1 MAKKRRLKRGGKL
14 KIWLISMAG
23 VLLMSAII
31 FAGLVWSGF
40 FGPVPAEKELEDI
53 QNQRASEVLSAE
65 GELLGT
71 FYLQNRTEAK
81 LEEISPILID
91 ALLSIED
98 IRFYE
103 HNGIDKR
110 ALARVFF
117 RSILLG
123 QDAGG
128 GSTITQQ
135 LAKNL
140 YPRERDGTLY
150 LVADKLREMIIARRL
165 EKLYTKDE
173 ILELYLNT
181 VSFGEDVYGIEMASR
196 RFFNLTPS
204 ELDIRQA
211 ATLTGML
218 RATSWYNP
226 HRNPDSAFERGN
238 LVIQQMEKYGK
249 ITVAEAQDALS
260 KDLNTDY
267 TLISTSEGPAPYF
280 REFVRQKVSEILESE
295 STAAG
300 SKIYN
305 LYTDGL
311 TIHTTLRADVQRAA
325 RQAVDTQ
332 MRDLQS
338 RFDGH
343 TQNTSFFGDRDDPA
357 VLNSWRQ
364 SEHYRQLV
372 EDGATASEID
382 SVLYTPTK
390 ASLFTWNGYEE
401 KTITPYDL
409 QRHYLSFL
417 NTGFLAM
424 DPDNGHIIAWVGGI
438 NHRHYKYD
446 HVLSRRQVGSA
457 FKPFVYSTAIE
468 NGIKPCEYRRNIL
481 RTYEDYEEWTPQ
493 NASDEYGDRYS
504 LQAALANSV
513 NTITVDLMMDTGI
526 EPVIE
531 TARNLAITSPIP
543 AEPSIA
549 LGTAELSLMEM
560 TTAYA
565 AFLNGGIA
573 PDPVFITAIYNSE
586 GEKIY
591 DAESN
596 TNGKAEPTAAMSP
609 ETAATIVRMLK
620 KAVDDGT
627 GSSLKSRFGISHAIA
642 GKTGTTQQ
650 FSDGWFMGLTPDM
663 AFGTWVG
670 GSLPRIRFRN
680 EMGYSSQTALPIAG
694 HFLNNIGKLGVNHPY
709 SLRYTFYDEQLESPF
724 DFTCSDIR
732 DDRTRDKIIDF
743 IRGREPDEARS
754 TNTETKKEI
763 FSRIKRL
770 FNKDN

>member
-1 MAKKRRLKRGGKL
+1 MVKKSSKRTIGKF
-14 KIWLISMAG
+14 KYWLFTIAAILIVSAG
-23 VLLMSAII
+23 I
-31 FAGLVWSGF
+31 FTGLVCIGF
-40 FGPVPAEKELEDI
+40 FGPVPSQDELSHI
-53 QNQRASEVLSAE
+53 QNQRASEVISAE

-71 FYLQNRTEAK
+71 FYLQNRTEASI
-81 LEEISPILID
+81 EEISPLLID

-98 IRFYE
+98 VRFYE

-117 RSILLG
+117 RSLLMG

-140 YPRERDGTLY
+140 FPRQNDGVIY
-150 LVADKLREMIIARRL
+150 LAADKLREMIIARRL
-165 EKLYTKDE
+165 ENIYSKNQ

-196 RFFNLTPS
+196 RFFNIPPS
-204 ELDIRQA
+204 DLNLRQA

-226 HRNPDSAFERGN
+226 HRNPESALERGN
-238 LVIQQMEKYGK
+238 LVIRQMKKYGK
-249 ITVAEAQDALS
+249 LSADEAQAAL
-260 KDLNTDY
+260 KTPLETDY
-267 TLISTSEGPAPYF
+267 TLISASEGPAPYF
-280 REFVRQKVSEILESE
+280 REHIRQKVSDILKNEPAVDGQS
-295 STAAG
+295 
-300 SKIYN
+300 YN

-311 TIHTTLRADVQRAA
+311 TIQTTLRADVQRAA

-343 TQNTSFFGDRDDPA
+343 NQNTSIFADRDDPA
-357 VLNSWRQ
+357 VLNAWRQ

-372 EDGATASEID
+372 EDGATPAEID
-382 SVLYTPTK
+382 SVLYTPSK
-390 ASLFTWNGYEE
+390 ASMFTWNGYEE

-417 NTGFLAM
+417 NAGFLAM
-424 DPDNGHIIAWVGGI
+424 NPKNGHIVAWVGGI

-457 FKPFVYSTAIE
+457 FKPFVYTTAIE
-468 NGIKPCEYRRNIL
+468 NGAKPCEYRRNVL
-481 RTYEDYEEWTPQ
+481 RTYENYKEWTPQ
-493 NASDEYGDRYS
+493 NASEEYGDRYS
-504 LQAALANSV
+504 LQAALANSI

-531 TARNLAITSPIP
+531 MARNLGFTSPIP

-549 LGTAELSLMEM
+549 LGTAELSLLEM
-560 TTAYA
+560 TRAYA
-565 AFLNGGIA
+565 AFLNEGT
-573 PDPVFITAIYNSE
+573 PPETLLITAIYNSE

-591 DAESN
+591 DF
-596 TNGKAEPTAAMSP
+596 EPAADDNKKRAAAMSA
-609 ETAATIVRMLK
+609 ETAATMIRMLR

-627 GSSLKSRFGISHAIA
+627 GSSLKSRFGISHAVA

-650 FSDGWFMGLTPDM
+650 FSDGWFMGLTPNM

-694 HFLNNIGKLGVNHPY
+694 HFLNNLGKLGTNHPY
-709 SLRYTFYDEQLESPF
+709 SLKYSFSDEQLNSSL
-724 DFTCSDIR
+724 DFTCSDLR

-743 IRGREPDEARS
+743 IRGRDPDEARS
-754 TNTETKKEI
+754 TNTETKKGI

-770 FNKDN
+770 FKKDN

>member
-1 MAKKRRLKRGGKL
+1 MAKKRRKKTKGKL
-14 KIWLISMAG
+14 KSWLIKIA
-23 VLLMSAII
+23 VLLLIAAST
-31 FAGLVWSGF
+31 FYGFVWVGF
-40 FGPVPAEKELEDI
+40 FGPVPAKEELVTI
-53 QNQRASEVLSAE
+53 QNQRASEILSAE

-71 FYLQNRTEAK
+71 FYLQNRTEVSI
-81 LEEISPILID
+81 EEISPLLID

-117 RSILLG
+117 RSLLLG

-140 YPRERDGTLY
+140 YPRQDDGIVY
-150 LVADKLREMIIARRL
+150 LAADKLREMIIARRL
-165 EKLYTKDE
+165 ESIYAKDE

-181 VSFGEDVYGIEMASR
+181 VSFGEDIFGVEMASR
-196 RFFNLTPS
+196 RFFNIPPS
-204 ELDIRQA
+204 DLSLRQA

-226 HRNPDSAFERGN
+226 HRNPESSFKRGN
-238 LVIQQMEKYGK
+238 IVIRQMGKYGK
-249 ITVAEAQDALS
+249 ITPDEVAKA
-260 KDLNTDY
+260 LNTPLETSY
-267 TLISTSEGPAPYF
+267 TLISSSEGPAPYF
-280 REFVRQKVSEILESE
+280 REHVRQKMTEILNTKPAIDGKS
-295 STAAG
+295 
-300 SKIYN
+300 YN
-305 LYTDGL
+305 LYTDGI
-311 TIHTTLRADVQRAA
+311 TIQTTLREDVQRAA
-325 RQAVDTQ
+325 EQAISTH

-343 TQNTSFFGDRDDPA
+343 NSNTSFFADRDDPEILKA
-357 VLNSWRQ
+357 WRQ
-364 SEHYRQLV
+364 SDHYTELKK
-372 EDGATASEID
+372 DGATPAEID
-382 SVLYTPTK
+382 SVLYTPSN
-390 ASLFTWNGYEE
+390 ASVFTWNGYEE
-401 KTITPYDL
+401 REISPYDV
-409 QRHYLSFL
+409 QKHYLSFL

-424 DPDNGHIIAWVGGI
+424 NPKNGHVIAWIGGI

-457 FKPFVYSTAIE
+457 FKPIVYSAAIE
-468 NGIKPCEYRRNIL
+468 DGAQPCEYRRNVL
-481 RTYEDYEEWTPQ
+481 RTYENYEEWTPQ
-493 NASDEYGDRYS
+493 NASEEYGDRYS
-504 LQAALANSV
+504 LQAAMANSI

-526 EPVIE
+526 APVLE
-531 TARNLAITSPIP
+531 MARNLGIASGIP

-560 TTAYA
+560 TKAYS
-565 AFLNGGIA
+565 AFLNGGTPA
-573 PDPVFITAIYNSE
+573 DALLITAVYNSE

-591 DAESN
+591 DF
-596 TNGKAEPTAAMSP
+596 EPEAGERTTSDAAMTP
-609 ETAATIVRMLK
+609 ETAAAMVQMLQ
-620 KAVDDGT
+620 KAVNDGT
-627 GSSLKSRFGISHAIA
+627 GSSLKTRFGISHAVA

-663 AFGTWVG
+663 AFGAWVG

-694 HFLNNIGKLGVNHPY
+694 HFLNSIGKLRSSNPY
-709 SLRYTFYDEQLESPF
+709 SLKYSFYDEQIKSSM
-724 DFTCSDIR
+724 DFTCSDLR

-743 IRGREPDEARS
+743 IRGRKPDEARNANS
-754 TNTETKKEI
+754 EEKKGI

-770 FNKDN
+770 FKKDN

>member
-1 MAKKRRLKRGGKL
+1 MAKTRRLKRGS
-14 KIWLISMAG
+14 KIKRWLITIAA
-23 VLLMSAII
+23 LLTVSVFI
-31 FAGLVWSGF
+31 FTGLVWFGF
-40 FGPVPAEKELEDI
+40 FGPVPAEKELSDV
-53 QNQRASEVLSAE
+53 QNQRASEVLSAD

-71 FYLQNRTEAK
+71 FYLQNRTEATID
-81 LEEISPILID
+81 EISPVLID

-103 HNGIDKR
+103 HNGIDNR

-140 YPRERDGTLY
+140 FPRENDGTLY

-165 EKLYTKDE
+165 EKLYAKDE

-181 VSFGEDVYGIEMASR
+181 VSFGEDVYGIEMAAR
-196 RFFNLTPS
+196 RFFDTNPSDLTLR
-204 ELDIRQA
+204 EA

-226 HRNPDSAFERGN
+226 HRNPESALERGN
-238 LVIQQMEKYGK
+238 IVIRQMEKYGK
-249 ITVAEAQDALS
+249 ITEDEAQAALITP
-260 KDLNTDY
+260 LETDY
-267 TLISTSEGPAPYF
+267 TLISTSGGPAPYF
-280 REFVRQKVSEILESE
+280 REHIRQKVSEILKNE
-295 STAAG
+295 TALDG
-300 SKIYN
+300 KKYN

-311 TIHTTLRADVQRAA
+311 IINTTLRADVQLAA
-325 RQAVDTQ
+325 KQAVETH

-343 TQNTSFFGDRDDPA
+343 TRNTSFFADRDDPA

-364 SEHYRQLV
+364 SEQYKQLL
-372 EDGATASEID
+372 EDNATPSEID

-390 ASLFTWNGYEE
+390 ASVFTWNGYEE
-401 KTITPYDL
+401 RTITPYDL

-424 DPDNGHIIAWVGGI
+424 DPDNGHILAWVGGI

-468 NGIKPCEYRRNIL
+468 RGAMPCEYRRNVL

-493 NASDEYGDRYS
+493 NASEDYGDRYS
-504 LQAALANSV
+504 LQAALANSI

-531 TARNLAITSPIP
+531 MARDLGIRSPIP
-543 AEPSIA
+543 SEPSIA

-560 TTAYA
+560 TNAYA
-565 AFLNGGIA
+565 AFLNGGT
-573 PDPVFITAIYNSE
+573 PPEPMLITAIYNSE

-591 DAESN
+591 DFELSAGDSEES
-596 TNGKAEPTAAMSP
+596 EPAMSH
-609 ETAATIVRMLK
+609 ETAAAMIQMLQ

-627 GSSLKSRFGISHAIA
+627 GSTLSTRFGISHAVA

-694 HFLNNIGKLGVNHPY
+694 HFLNNIGKLGANHPY
-709 SLRYTFYDEQLESPF
+709 SLKYSFRTEQLESQL

-743 IRGREPDEARS
+743 IRGREPNEARRA
-754 TNTETKKEI
+754 NTDERKGV

-770 FNKDN
+770 FKKDN

>member
-1 MAKKRRLKRGGKL
+1 MAKKRRLKKGSKL
-14 KIWLISMAG
+14 KFWLISTTA
-23 VLLMSAII
+23 LLMVSLSI

-40 FGPVPAEKELEDI
+40 FGPVPSENELEDI
-53 QNQRASEVLSAE
+53 QNQRASEVLSAD

-71 FYLQNRTEAK
+71 FYLQNRTEAT
-81 LEEISPILID
+81 LEEISPILVD

-98 IRFYE
+98 IRFYD

-128 GSTITQQ
+128 GSTISQQ

-140 YPRERDGTLY
+140 FPREKDGNLY
-150 LVADKLREMIIARRL
+150 LAADKLREMIIARRL
-165 EKLYTKDE
+165 ERIYSKDQ

-181 VSFGEDVYGIEMASR
+181 VSFGEDVYGVEMASR
-196 RFFNLTPS
+196 RFFNIPPS
-204 ELDIRQA
+204 DLNLRQA

-226 HRNPDSAFERGN
+226 HRNPDSALERGN
-238 LVIQQMEKYGK
+238 IVIRQMEKYGK
-249 ITVAEAQDALS
+249 LTAEEARAAINTPLE
-260 KDLNTDY
+260 TDY
-267 TLISTSEGPAPYF
+267 TLISASSGPAPYF
-280 REFVRQKVSEILESE
+280 REHIRQKVGQILKNNPASDGK
-295 STAAG
+295 T
-300 SKIYN
+300 YN

-311 TIHTTLRADVQRAA
+311 TIQTTLRADVQRAA

-343 TQNTSFFGDRDDPA
+343 NQNTSIFADRDDPA
-357 VLNSWRQ
+357 VLNAWRQ
-364 SEHYRQLV
+364 SEHYSQLV
-372 EDGATASEID
+372 EDGATPSEID
-382 SVLYTPTK
+382 SVLYTPSK
-390 ASLFTWNGYEE
+390 ASIFTWNGYEE

-417 NTGFLAM
+417 NAGFVAM
-424 DPDNGHIIAWVGGI
+424 NPKNGHIIAWIGGI

-457 FKPFVYSTAIE
+457 FKPFVYSAAIE
-468 NGIKPCEYRRNIL
+468 NGARPCEYRRNVL
-481 RTYEDYEEWTPQ
+481 RTYENYEDWTPQ
-493 NASDEYGDRYS
+493 NASEEYGERYS
-504 LQAALANSV
+504 LQAALANSI
-513 NTITVDLMMDTGI
+513 NTITVDVMMDTGI

-531 TARNLAITSPIP
+531 MARNLGIASSIP

-565 AFLNGGIA
+565 AFLNEGT
-573 PDPVFITAIYNSE
+573 PPEPHLITAIYNSE
-586 GEKIY
+586 GERIY
-591 DAESN
+591 DFEFAAD
-596 TNGKAEPTAAMSP
+596 GKEKKTAAMSA
-609 ETAATIVRMLK
+609 ETAAAMIQMLQ
-620 KAVDDGT
+620 KAVDEGT
-627 GSSLKSRFGISHAIA
+627 GSSLKSRFGITHAVA

-694 HFLNNIGKLGVNHPY
+694 HFLNNVGKLGSNHPY
-709 SLRYTFYDEQLESPF
+709 SLKYSFRNEQLQSSL
-724 DFTCSDIR
+724 DYTCSDIR

-754 TNTETKKEI
+754 TNTDEKKGI

-770 FNKDN
+770 FKKDN

>member
-1 MAKKRRLKRGGKL
+1 MAKKRRLKRGAKL
-14 KIWLISMAG
+14 KIWLISIAG
-23 VLLMSAII
+23 LLMMSSII

-40 FGPVPAEKELEDI
+40 FGPVPSENELGDI
-53 QNQRASEVLSAE
+53 QNQRASEVLSAD

-71 FYLQNRTEAK
+71 FYLQNRTEAT
-81 LEEISPILID
+81 LEEISPILVD

-98 IRFYE
+98 IRFYD

-140 YPRERDGTLY
+140 FPREKDGMLY
-150 LVADKLREMIIARRL
+150 LAADKLREMIIARRL
-165 EKLYTKDE
+165 ERIYSKDQ

-181 VSFGEDVYGIEMASR
+181 VSFGEDVYGVEMASR
-196 RFFNLTPS
+196 RFFNIPPS
-204 ELDIRQA
+204 DLSLRQA

-226 HRNPDSAFERGN
+226 HRNPDSALERGN
-238 LVIQQMEKYGK
+238 VVIRQMEKYGK
-249 ITVAEAQDALS
+249 LTADEARAAIKTPLE
-260 KDLNTDY
+260 TDY
-267 TLISTSEGPAPYF
+267 TLISASSGPAPYF
-280 REFVRQKVSEILESE
+280 REHIRQKVTDILKNKPASDGK
-295 STAAG
+295 S
-300 SKIYN
+300 YN

-311 TIHTTLRADVQRAA
+311 TIQTTLHADLQRAA

-343 TQNTSFFGDRDDPA
+343 NRNIAIFADRDDPA
-357 VLNSWRQ
+357 VLNAWRH
-364 SEHYRQLV
+364 SEHYKQLV
-372 EDGATASEID
+372 EDRATPAEID
-382 SVLYTPTK
+382 SVLYTPSK
-390 ASLFTWNGYEE
+390 ASMFTWNGYEE
-401 KTITPYDL
+401 KTISPYDL

-417 NTGFLAM
+417 NAGFLAM
-424 DPDNGHIIAWVGGI
+424 NPVNGHVVAWVGGI

-468 NGIKPCEYRRNIL
+468 NGAKPCEYRRNVL
-481 RTYEDYEEWTPQ
+481 RTYENYEEWTPQ
-493 NASDEYGDRYS
+493 NASEEYGDRYS
-504 LQAALANSV
+504 LQAALANSI

-526 EPVIE
+526 DPVIE
-531 TARNLAITSPIP
+531 MARNLGFTSPIP

-560 TTAYA
+560 TRAYA
-565 AFLNGGIA
+565 AFLNEGLP
-573 PDPVFITAIYNSE
+573 PDPLLITAIYNSE

-591 DAESN
+591 DF
-596 TNGKAEPTAAMSP
+596 EPSADENENRAAAMSA
-609 ETAATIVRMLK
+609 ETAAAMIQMLQ

-627 GSSLKSRFGISHAIA
+627 GSSLKSRFGISHAVA

-694 HFLNNIGKLGVNHPY
+694 HFLNNLGKRGTNHPY
-709 SLRYTFYDEQLESPF
+709 SLKYSFTDEQLSSSL
-724 DFTCSDIR
+724 DFSCSDLR

-743 IRGREPDEARS
+743 IRGREPDEARN
-754 TNTETKKEI
+754 TNTETKKGI
-763 FSRIKRL
+763 LSRIKRL
-770 FNKDN
+770 FKKDN